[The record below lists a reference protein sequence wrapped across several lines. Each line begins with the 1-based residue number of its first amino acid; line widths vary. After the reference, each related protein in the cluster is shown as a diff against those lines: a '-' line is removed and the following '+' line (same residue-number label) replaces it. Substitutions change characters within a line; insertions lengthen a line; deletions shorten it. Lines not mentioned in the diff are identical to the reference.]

1 MRIQEI
7 KSLKVSS
14 DIKSEYHRYD
24 KVSKKFIDSLEE
36 ELEQFRQDKLNSIL
50 SELDSAA
57 QKLKETLTLEDLLN
71 YKKLVK
77 KFLQEA
83 TNGMLKH
90 TKKEYVDLR
99 GRKKIYSLVE
109 KVNDKLEKLTEDFLK
124 DSKHIELLKMI
135 DDIRGL
141 LIDIY
146 S

>member
-1 MRIQEI
+1 MRIHEI
-7 KSLKVSS
+7 RPSKITS
-14 DIKSEYHRYD
+14 DIKSEYGKSY
-24 KVSKKFIDSLEE
+24 KVSKKFIDAFDE
-36 ELEQFRQDKLNSIL
+36 ELDQFHQDKLNGIL
-50 SELDSAA
+50 SEIDNAA
-57 QKLKETLTLEDLLN
+57 QKLKENLTLQDLIN

-83 TNGMLKH
+83 TNGMLKY

-99 GRKKIYSLVE
+99 GRKRIYYIVE

-124 DSKHIELLKMI
+124 DSKRIELLRMI